1 MIADF
6 TVEDLRGKVSVYRV
20 NDWVKLGDDFV
31 GDNQGD
37 AFGVSISFG
46 KNGKRIAIGTLV
58 ALTGESYVRIY
69 DWKGGAWNFLSE
81 QKEEQGAQLAVSL
94 SENGKTLA
102 IGTSNDGAGNAVDV
116 YKYRKRNGTKTWEPI
131 GQQIQSNGELF
142 GQGIALSNN
151 GKKLAVAGE
160 GFAQIFQ
167 FKKKFNRWNAI
178 SGIIEG
184 AENSTNYLDV
194 IAISGDGKTVAF
206 GGNSTKVLKYE

>member
-1 MIADF
+1 MTADF
-6 TVEDLRGKVSVYRV
+6 EVDNFQGKVSVYRV

-37 AFGVSISFG
+37 QFGVSISFG
-46 KNGKRIAIGTLV
+46 KNGKRIAIGTGASTV
-58 ALTGESYVRIY
+58 ESYVRIY
-69 DWKGGAWNFLSE
+69 DWKDGAWNFISE
-81 QKEEQGAQLAVSL
+81 QKGEQDALLAVSL

-102 IGTSNDGAGNAVDV
+102 IGTSSDVAGNAVDV

-131 GQQIQSNGELF
+131 GQKIQSNIELF
-142 GQGIALSNN
+142 GQGVALSNN

-167 FKKKFNRWNAI
+167 FKKKFKRWNAVSYI
-178 SGIIEG
+178 KV
-184 AENSTNYLDV
+184 AANPNYLDV

-206 GGNSTKVLKYE
+206 GGVSTKVLKYE